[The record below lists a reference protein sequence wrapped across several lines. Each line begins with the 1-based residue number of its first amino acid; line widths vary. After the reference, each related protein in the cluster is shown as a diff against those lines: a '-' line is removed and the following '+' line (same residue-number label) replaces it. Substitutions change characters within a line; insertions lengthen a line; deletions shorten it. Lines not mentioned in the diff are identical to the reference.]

1 MPFNQYKRIV
11 VLTGAGVSAESG
23 IRTFRDKDGLWEKYK
38 LEDVA
43 TLDGYKRDPA
53 LVLDFYNKRRKDFCT
68 GDVKPNA
75 AHYALAE
82 LEKNFDGEFLLV
94 TQNIDNL
101 HEQAGSKNVIHMHG
115 ELLKARC
122 PQTNQIINWVDD
134 MSDNDLCHCCQYP
147 ENLRPHIVWFG
158 EMPLGLDIIY
168 HNLSQADLFIA
179 IGTSGTVYPA
189 AGFVEEAKSVGAY
202 SVEINLESSEVH
214 SHFDK
219 IEQGKAT
226 EVVPRIVDALLAT
239 KSLA

>member
-1 MPFNQYKRIV
+1 LLLNQYNKIV
-11 VLTGAGVSAESG
+11 VLTGAGISAESG
-23 IRTFRDKDGLWEKYK
+23 IQTFRDKDGLWEKYK

-43 TLDGYKRDPA
+43 TLDGYKRDPT
-53 LVLDFYNKRRKDFCT
+53 LVLDFYNKRRRDFCRD
-68 GDVKPNA
+68 DVEPNS

-82 LEKNFDGEFLLV
+82 LEKQFNGEFLLV

-122 PQTNQIINWVDD
+122 PQSKQTINWLAD
-134 MSDNDLCHCCQYP
+134 MSEHDLCHCCQYP

-158 EMPLGLDIIY
+158 EMPLGLDLIY
-168 HNLSQADLFIA
+168 HHLSQADLFIA

-202 SVEINLESSEVH
+202 CIEVNLESSEIH

-219 IEQGKAT
+219 IELGRAT
-226 EVVPRIVDALLAT
+226 QLVPRLVELLLT
-239 KSLA
+239 SNTLV

>member
-1 MPFNQYKRIV
+1 M
-11 VLTGAGVSAESG
+11 LTGAGVSAESG
-23 IRTFRDKDGLWEKYK
+23 ISTFRDKDGLWEKYK

-43 TLDGYKRDPA
+43 TLEGYKKNPK

-101 HEQAGSKNVIHMHG
+101 HEQAGSENVIHMHG

-122 PQTNQIINWVDD
+122 PQSNQIINWVDD
-134 MSDNDLCHCCQYP
+134 MTDNDLCHCCQYP
-147 ENLRPHIVWFG
+147 EHLRPHIVWFG

-168 HNLSQADLFIA
+168 HHLSQADLFIA

-202 SVEINLESSEVH
+202 SVEVNLEASEIH

-219 IEQGKAT
+219 IERGKAT
-226 EVVPRIVDALLAT
+226 QVVPHLVADLLSA